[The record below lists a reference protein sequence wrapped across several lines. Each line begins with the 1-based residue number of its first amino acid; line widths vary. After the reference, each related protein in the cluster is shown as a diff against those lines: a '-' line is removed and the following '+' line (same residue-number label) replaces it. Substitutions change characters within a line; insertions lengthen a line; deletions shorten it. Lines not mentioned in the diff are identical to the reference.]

1 VIGPAGSDGYA
12 LSGGKNRDRHLAVTV
27 RLVDGSGAPVEGA
40 STRLTD
46 SLGEVTFKINNAASG
61 TYTTTVTSVTAAGL
75 VWDGTTPPNSLTK

>member
-1 VIGPAGSDGYA
+1 
-12 LSGGKNRDRHLAVTV
+12 
-27 RLVDGSGAPVEGA
+27 LVDGSGAPVEGA
-40 STRLTD
+40 SISATISGPDSLSDTRLTD